1 MSGSLPHS
9 IAIANHT
16 ANTTVTPGYTTYD
29 LRSDEDTNMEALNA
43 RNAKASSDFVVTI
56 SEEGQ
61 ALAQRNNKE
70 HKETQ
75 ASKRDGLLLEFEEF
89 IDEDDI
95 LINNKEKKTTHYDEE
110 EKPTGE
116 ILDNTV

>member
-29 LRSDEDTNMEALNA
+29 LRSDEDTNMAALNA

-70 HKETQ
+70 TQ
-75 ASKRDGLLLEFEEF
+75 ASKRDELPLEFEEF